1 MAAPALELQAAIV
14 AAVRAD
20 AALMALVS
28 GIYDL
33 PPADPF
39 GAAQGY
45 IGFGPEDAPTETGCV
60 DLVTVTLQMD
70 VWSRRVGRVHC
81 KEILHELKRVLR
93 GVATAENPIVS
104 RGEPFERI
112 LRDPDG
118 VTHHGILQLS
128 FGMESRG

>member
-14 AAVRAD
+14 AAVHAD
-20 AALMALVS
+20 AQLMTLIS
-28 GIYDL
+28 GIYDT

-39 GAAQGY
+39 GSDQGY
-45 IGFGPEDAPTETGCV
+45 VGFGPEDSPTETGCV
-60 DLVTVTLQMD
+60 DLVTVSLQLD

-81 KEILHELKRVLR
+81 KQIMHELKRVLR
-93 GVATAENPIVS
+93 DVSTTENQIVS
-104 RGEPFERI
+104 RGEPFERV
-112 LRDPDG
+112 LKDPDG

>member
-1 MAAPALELQAAIV
+1 MAAPSLELQAVIV

-20 AALMALVS
+20 SSLMALIS
-28 GIYDL
+28 DIYDL

-39 GAAQGY
+39 GAEQGY
-45 IGFGPEDAPTETGCV
+45 IGFGPEDAPTQKGCV
-60 DLVTVTLQMD
+60 DLVTVTLQLD

-81 KEILHELKRVLR
+81 KQILHELKRVLHS
-93 GVATAENPIVS
+93 VATIENPIVS
-104 RGEPFERI
+104 RGEPYERI

-118 VTHHGILQLS
+118 ITHHGILQLS